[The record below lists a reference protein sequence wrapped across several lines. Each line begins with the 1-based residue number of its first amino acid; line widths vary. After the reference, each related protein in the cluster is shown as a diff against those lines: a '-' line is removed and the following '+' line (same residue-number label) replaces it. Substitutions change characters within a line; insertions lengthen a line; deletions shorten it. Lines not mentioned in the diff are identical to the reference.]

1 MLGSNYST
9 TIGSDVCHVM
19 CNISLYL
26 THVKVIQRLTA
37 TVQQMSANVLKMVRH
52 GVIIPIER

>member
-1 MLGSNYST
+1 MLCSNYST
-9 TIGSDVCHVM
+9 MIGSNVCHVM
-19 CNISLYL
+19 YNISLYL

-37 TVQQMSANVLKMVRH
+37 TVQQLSANVLKTGRH